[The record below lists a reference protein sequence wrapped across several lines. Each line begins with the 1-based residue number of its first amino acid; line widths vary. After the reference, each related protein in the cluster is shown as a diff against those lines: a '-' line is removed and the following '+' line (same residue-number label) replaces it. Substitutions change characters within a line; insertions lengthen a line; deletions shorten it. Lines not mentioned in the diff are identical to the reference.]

1 MSRKTTSY
9 LSQEKKKPK
18 LHHKLIIAG
27 AIITGISFLVTLVP
41 CKIVEPTNTSFGL
54 CKLPNP
60 FTNLD
65 LTSTSYYFYGL
76 SNNPISGLVVQFII
90 ATLLSLGVVFL
101 IKKLNKKY
109 RTHKILDLTKK

>member
-1 MSRKTTSY
+1 MVRKSTSY
-9 LSQEKKKPK
+9 FNPEKKKYRSY
-18 LHHKLIIAG
+18 HKLIIAG

-41 CKIVEPTNTSFGL
+41 CKIVDPINTSLGL

-65 LTSTSYYFYGL
+65 LISTSYYFYGL
-76 SNNPISGLVVQFII
+76 SNNPISGLAIQFII

-101 IKKLNKKY
+101 FKKLNKKY
-109 RTHKILDLTKK
+109 KNHKIINLTKK